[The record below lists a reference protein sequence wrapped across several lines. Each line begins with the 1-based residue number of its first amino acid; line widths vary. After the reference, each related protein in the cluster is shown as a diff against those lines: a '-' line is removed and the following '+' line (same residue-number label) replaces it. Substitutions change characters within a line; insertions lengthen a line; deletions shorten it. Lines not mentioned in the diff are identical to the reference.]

1 MRATF
6 SLGKSVFGFSRD
18 VFALKTRFRSVNAF
32 SPLRGSE
39 MRKSFLLSEN
49 FVIKC
54 ENPFMERKHRLQKRK
69 RDYPEKTS
77 LEKTYALIEGKR
89 RSRSRKGTPPF
100 RFRYLDA
107 YSLVN
112 MRFRSGKVLSPYLL
126 RRFLSEKSVRLSGAR
141 FRLVNAFSPLRGTY

>member
-1 MRATF
+1 
-6 SLGKSVFGFSRD
+6 
-18 VFALKTRFRSVNAF
+18 
-32 SPLRGSE
+32 

-49 FVIKC
+49 VVIKC
-54 ENPFMERKHRLQKRK
+54 ENPFMERKHRLEKRK
-69 RDYPEKTS
+69 RDYSEKMS

-89 RSRSRKGTPPF
+89 RSQSRKGTPPF

-126 RRFLSEKSVRLSGAR
+126 RRFLSEKSFRLSGAR
-141 FRLVNAFSPLRGTY
+141 FRLVNAFSPLRGTYSLGVRFSAFASHLLTRQSRLSQYVRSVSLVFAR